1 MGKPSFVK
9 VMQGINLLKKHNVEW
24 NAMAVVNDFNADYPL
39 DFYHFFKEIDCH
51 YIQFGS
57 YRRTYS
63 SASRRTASRLSCRR
77 QGRKIGRFLRHS
89 GAMGQFPV
97 YSFDEWVKED
107 VGNYY
112 IQIFDS
118 TLANWM
124 GEQPGICTM
133 AKTWRTRRC
142 YGIQR

>member
-1 MGKPSFVK
+1 
-9 VMQGINLLKKHNVEW
+9 MQGINLLKKHKVEW
-24 NAMAVVNDFNADYPL
+24 NAMAVVNDYNADYPL
-39 DFYHFFKEIDCH
+39 EFYRFFKELDCH
-51 YIQFGS
+51 YIQFAPIVERILPHQDG
-57 YRRTYS
+57 RHL
-63 SASRRTASRLSCRR
+63 ASLAEDKEGKLADFSVTPE
-77 QGRKIGRFLRHS
+77 QWGNFLCTL
-89 GAMGQFPV
+89 
-97 YSFDEWVKED
+97 FDEWVKED